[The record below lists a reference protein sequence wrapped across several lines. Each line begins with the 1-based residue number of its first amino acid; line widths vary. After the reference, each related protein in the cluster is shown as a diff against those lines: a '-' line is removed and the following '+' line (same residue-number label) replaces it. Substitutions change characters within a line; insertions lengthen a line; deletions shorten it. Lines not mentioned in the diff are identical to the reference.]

1 LGQDEDSIQ
10 LLAEELRQQAARA
23 AVLTGQ
29 ELQTGRTVNIMGD
42 EGMPYKMLKRVML
55 TCAGSEY
62 RDISLAVDSNPPAP
76 DSQPLLA
83 ARSD

>member
-1 LGQDEDSIQ
+1 
-10 LLAEELRQQAARA
+10 
-23 AVLTGQ
+23 
-29 ELQTGRTVNIMGD
+29 
-42 EGMPYKMLKRVML
+42 ML